1 MLFQIAIHQHINT
14 VKIGIRCLE
23 CFSFS
28 PLMLLYLLLM
38 LPTKKEKKKRTRD
51 VERKRT
57 LYAVRQ
63 LVWYGDMQKDI
74 YRKSIQQILPFTIS
88 YLHMQKDM

>member
-1 MLFQIAIHQHINT
+1 
-14 VKIGIRCLE
+14 
-23 CFSFS
+23 
-28 PLMLLYLLLM
+28 M

-74 YRKSIQQILPFTIS
+74 YRKSIQQILPITIS